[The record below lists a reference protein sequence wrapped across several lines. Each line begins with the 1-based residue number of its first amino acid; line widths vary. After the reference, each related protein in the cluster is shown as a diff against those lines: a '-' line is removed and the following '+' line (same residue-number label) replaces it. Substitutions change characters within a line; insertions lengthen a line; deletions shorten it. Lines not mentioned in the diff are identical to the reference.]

1 MPLTLGIDC
10 SLRWLNLGLADG
22 ERALAETNAD
32 AGRAQS
38 ERLPGEVEN
47 FLSRRGIALK
57 DLELIAVT
65 AGPGYYTGIRVGVA
79 YAAALAEALT
89 VKVASVSTFRAMAFD
104 LLHPDWFIAPVIRAN
119 RKALYGALYHGS
131 SEIFS
136 GFFEP
141 AQFADLLR
149 AHKTPPDKTI
159 IVGAEADSWQE
170 FSALECI
177 RLRRE
182 PSIGL
187 NTALAANG
195 TACLE
200 PSEVKAVYMRNPD

>member
-22 ERALAETNAD
+22 DRALAEMNSD

-38 ERLPGEVEN
+38 ERLPGEVEY
-47 FLSRRGIALK
+47 FLSRRGVALK
-57 DLELIAVT
+57 DLELISVT
-65 AGPGYYTGIRVGVA
+65 VGPGYYTGIRVGVA
-79 YAAALAEALT
+79 YASALAEALK
-89 VKVASVSTFRAMAFD
+89 VKVASVSTFRALAFD

-119 RKALYGALYHGS
+119 SRALYGALYHGF

-149 AHKTPPDKTI
+149 TYRTPPERTI
-159 IVGAEADSWQE
+159 IVGAEANSWHE
-170 FSALECI
+170 FSALECV

-187 NTALAANG
+187 NTARAAAG
-195 TACLE
+195 AAILE
-200 PSEVKAVYMRNPD
+200 PSEVKAEYLRNPD